1 MRLTLSRVNTSSSV
15 CVVQGRAPGPRP
27 GLQRQELADG
37 GAVPAGAVPPAG
49 HAPLLHLLL
58 PLPAV
63 PVHSDLATM
72 QKILRTTRNLLKQSC
87 VIVSQKHV
95 TLEHI

>member
-1 MRLTLSRVNTSSSV
+1 M
-15 CVVQGRAPGPRP
+15 VQGRAPGPRP

-37 GAVPAGAVPPAG
+37 GAVSAGAVPPPG
-49 HAPLLHLLL
+49 HPPLLHLLL

-72 QKILRTTRNLLKQSC
+72 QKILRTTRNLLTQSC